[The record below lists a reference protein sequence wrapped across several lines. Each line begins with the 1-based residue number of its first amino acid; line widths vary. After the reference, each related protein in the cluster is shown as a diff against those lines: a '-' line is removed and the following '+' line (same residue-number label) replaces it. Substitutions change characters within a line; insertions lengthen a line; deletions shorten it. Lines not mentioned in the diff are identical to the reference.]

1 VSKLKIDVLLLRYTP
16 NNEVIDVMR
25 KKFSMISALVAGML
39 LSVYQVNA
47 FIDTALQMQLGNPS
61 GATSDTN
68 NHHNY
73 LIERPVQALDY
84 NDTKG
89 HPNWVSWNLT
99 YEDLGKATS
108 SENFFTDNSLP
119 PNFYRVKDKDY
130 NGVNAINFNRGHLC
144 PSADRTDTDP
154 HNNMVFWMS
163 NIIPQSAHNNN
174 TLWKNL
180 ESYCR
185 SLLAKNELL
194 IITGPSGCGENTLPS
209 GKVCIPSKL
218 WKIVVVVPRGDGT
231 ALSRITTTTNRVI
244 AVSIPNVTNGL
255 SDAWHDYITSAYQ
268 IELDTGLKFFTALP
282 EVIATAFRVKID
294 DFANINSATLVGWDT
309 SGSTNFGLSP
319 LSPSSKA
326 TGLTVVGLT
335 RGLGVHTNGA
345 APKRAWGGSTFTN
358 ISSANAIASN
368 QFITFSVA
376 PKNGYTISFT
386 KINKFDYRRSG
397 TGPDKGLLQYQ
408 LDSDNFIDI
417 ANVFFTDDTPSG
429 SSIAPIDLSG
439 ITDLQNVSYGTKVTF
454 RIVVWGGKS
463 SAGKWGIYDMAY
475 SPAPD
480 FALEGIVSKK

>member
-1 VSKLKIDVLLLRYTP
+1 MGSLVLRYTP
-16 NNEVIDVMR
+16 NNKVIDVMR
-25 KKFSMISALVAGML
+25 KKVSSIFVFAVGML
-39 LSVYQVNA
+39 LSLYDVNA

-61 GATSDTN
+61 GAISDTN

-84 NDTKG
+84 NNIKG

-99 YEDLGKATS
+99 YEDLGKATP
-108 SENFFTDNSLP
+108 SEDFFTDNSLP

-130 NGVNAINFNRGHLC
+130 NGVNAISFNRGHLC

-194 IITGPSGCGENTLPS
+194 IITGPSGCGGNTLPS

-218 WKIVVVVPRGDGT
+218 WKIIVVVPRGDGT

-255 SDAWHDYITSAYQ
+255 SYAWHDYITSAYQ

-294 DFANINSATLVGWDT
+294 DFANINSPTLVGWDT

-319 LSPSSKA
+319 LVPSSKA
-326 TGLTVVGLT
+326 TGLSIGGLT
-335 RGLGVHTNGA
+335 RGPGVHTNGT
-345 APKRAWGGSTFTN
+345 APKRVWGGSAFTN
-358 ISSANAIASN
+358 INSADAIASS

-376 PKNGYTISFT
+376 PEKGYTVSFAG
-386 KINKFDYRRSG
+386 INKIDYRRSG
-397 TGPDKGLLQYQ
+397 TGPDKGLVQYQ
-408 LDSDNFIDI
+408 LDSGDFIDI
-417 ANVFFTDDTPSG
+417 ANIFFTDKTTSG
-429 SSIAPIDLSG
+429 SSIDPINLGG
-439 ITDLQNVSYGTKVTF
+439 IADLQNIGHGTKVTF
-454 RIVVWGGKS
+454 RIVIWGGTS